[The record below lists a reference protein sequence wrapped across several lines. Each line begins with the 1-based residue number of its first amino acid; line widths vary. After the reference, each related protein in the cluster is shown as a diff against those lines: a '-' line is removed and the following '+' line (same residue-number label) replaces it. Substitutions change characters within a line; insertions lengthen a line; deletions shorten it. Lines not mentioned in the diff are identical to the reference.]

1 MINPK
6 EVGER
11 LNALRQER
19 GMSQQAIAALM
30 NVTHQAVSKWETGAA
45 LPDIQTLLALS
56 KLYRVSMEEL
66 LMGHIAQVVYVSTI
80 NEKRE
85 NKSSEAPI
93 NMPEKEGEPEEKQDK
108 PSPED
113 LPLFDLDEMAGLLP
127 FLQTETIDAMMAR
140 AIDTLQTD
148 HLAMLAPF
156 ASSGAVSAAL
166 QDQSVSHHT
175 EMLAG
180 LLPFLRSDEVDE
192 RLKKAL
198 EEERED
204 DAAMMA
210 PFASSRFLKECFTQ
224 LSDSGKHEMKMIL
237 APFLPRGYL
246 DQLFAAKFWTGKSTE
261 RSENSVT
268 QAANG
273 MKNVF
278 SSIHDNPLR
287 RDEEMETDTS
297 SRAARALRERD
308 DEWLD
313 ERVGELT
320 AQELYELCRDAKE
333 GEDTAMLLE
342 HADKAALRRLLQL
355 AAQSERWELVSL
367 AAEVLK

>member
-1 MINPK
+1 MIKPK

-66 LMGHIAQVVYVSTI
+66 LMGHIAQVVTVSTI
-80 NEKRE
+80 SEKRE

-93 NMPEKEGEPEEKQDK
+93 NVPEKVTEPEEKQDK

-156 ASSGAVSAAL
+156 ASSRAVSAAL
-166 QDQSVSHHT
+166 QDQAVSHHT

-192 RLKKAL
+192 RLKKAI

-224 LSDSGKHEMKMIL
+224 LSDSGKHELKMIL

-246 DQLFAAKFWTGKSTE
+246 DQLFAAKFWTGKSAAGLGNMI
-261 RSENSVT
+261 S
-268 QAANG
+268 QATSDI
-273 MKNVF
+273 KNVHSYSF
-278 SSIHDNPLR
+278 R

-313 ERVGELT
+313 ERAGELT
-320 AQELYELCRDAKE
+320 AQELYELCRDAAG
-333 GEDTAMLLE
+333 GEDAAMLLE
-342 HADKAALRRLLQL
+342 HADKAGLRGLLQL
-355 AAQSERWELVSL
+355 AAQAEQWELVSL

>member
-66 LMGHIAQVVYVSTI
+66 LMGHNAQLAPVSTI

-93 NMPEKEGEPEEKQDK
+93 NVPEKVTEPEEKQDK

-166 QDQSVSHHT
+166 QDQAVSHHT

-192 RLKKAL
+192 RLKKAI

-224 LSDSGKHEMKMIL
+224 LSDSGKHELKMIL

-246 DQLFAAKFWTGKSTE
+246 DQLFAAKFWTGKS
-261 RSENSVT
+261 
-268 QAANG
+268 AAGLGNMISRATSG
-273 MKNVF
+273 VKNVH
-278 SSIHDNPLR
+278 SNSLR

-313 ERVGELT
+313 ERAGELT
-320 AQELYELCRDAKE
+320 AQELYELCRDAAG
-333 GEDTAMLLE
+333 GEDAAMLLE
-342 HADKAALRRLLQL
+342 HADKAALRGLLQL
-355 AAQSERWELVSL
+355 AAQAERWELVSQ

>member
-66 LMGHIAQVVYVSTI
+66 LMGHIAQVVHVSTI
-80 NEKRE
+80 SEKRE
-85 NKSSEAPI
+85 SKPSEAPFLV
-93 NMPEKEGEPEEKQDK
+93 PEKVSEPEEKQDK

-156 ASSGAVSAAL
+156 ASSRAVSAAL
-166 QDQSVSHHT
+166 QDQAVSHHT

-192 RLKKAL
+192 RLKKAI

-246 DQLFAAKFWTGKSTE
+246 DQLFAAKFWTGKSAAGLGNMI
-261 RSENSVT
+261 S
-268 QAANG
+268 QATSG
-273 MKNVF
+273 VKNVH
-278 SSIHDNPLR
+278 SNSLR

-313 ERVGELT
+313 ERAGELN
-320 AQELYELCRDAKE
+320 AQELYELCRDAA
-333 GEDTAMLLE
+333 GREDAAMLLE
-342 HADKAALRRLLQL
+342 HADKAALRGLLQL
-355 AAQSERWELVSL
+355 AAQAEQWELVSL